1 MRLVAGLAGLF
12 AVLALA
18 AVVSWSIR
26 RSNRTVPEV
35 PTRNADATKVAPKH
49 RAPRLSTAPSRDK
62 MGLVPGSPAPLPS
75 LPRKLADLHPS
86 EQARAAIQR
95 RWGRSPQYLVGVDT
109 SLEVLARLDDCIDS
123 RVVDGYLDL
132 HLWTDPDP
140 KNHVLH
146 IKPVLEGLRTN
157 TPAEEEVVRRCV
169 ETQLSGITEP
179 TVDPE
184 FDRETMVTKMWITF
198 PIEENVLYHFLMT
211 GEDLP
216 AKYVDEMP
224 EVAEEKRLQA
234 LAKQFAEEAAK
245 KKAAAS
251 GAAN

>member
-1 MRLVAGLAGLF
+1 
-12 AVLALA
+12 
-18 AVVSWSIR
+18 
-26 RSNRTVPEV
+26 
-35 PTRNADATKVAPKH
+35 
-49 RAPRLSTAPSRDK
+49 
-62 MGLVPGSPAPLPS
+62 
-75 LPRKLADLHPS
+75 LADLHPS
-86 EQARAAIQR
+86 EQAKAAIQR
-95 RWGRSPQYLVGVDT
+95 RWGSSPQFLVGIDT
-109 SLEVLARLDDCIDS
+109 SLEVLARLDECIGN
-123 RVVDGYLDL
+123 RVMDGYLDL

-146 IKPVLEGLRTN
+146 IKPILEGLRTN
-157 TPAEEEVVRRCV
+157 TPSEEEIVRHCV

-179 TVDPE
+179 TVDPK

-198 PIEENVLYHFLMT
+198 PIEEDVLYHFLMT

-234 LAKQFAEEAAK
+234 LAKQLAQEAA
-245 KKAAAS
+245 KAAAS

>member
-1 MRLVAGLAGLF
+1 MPG
-12 AVLALA
+12 
-18 AVVSWSIR
+18 
-26 RSNRTVPEV
+26 
-35 PTRNADATKVAPKH
+35 AP
-49 RAPRLSTAPSRDK
+49 APRP
-62 MGLVPGSPAPLPS
+62 PLPTT
-75 LPRKLADLHPS
+75 LAQLNPS

-95 RWGRSPQYLVGVDT
+95 RCARSPQCLVNVDMK
-109 SLEVLARLDDCIDS
+109 LLVLSRLDACVGPG
-123 RVVDGYLDL
+123 VVDGYLDL

-140 KNHVLH
+140 KNHILH
-146 IKPVLEGLRTN
+146 IKPILEGLRTN

-169 ETQLSGITEP
+169 ETQLSGLTEP

-184 FDRETMVTKMWITF
+184 LDRETMVTKMWITF
-198 PIEENVLYHFLMT
+198 PIEEDVLYHFLMT

-251 GAAN
+251 GAEN